1 MLSSATFLD
10 SADDLITDL
19 QKESE
24 NDIDW
29 FLLKRNGS
37 KYVEYMLLKNT
48 LHIILC
54 IILNIISYI
63 LYLLSLNKAKF
74 PSNRNPLVLPLV

>member
-29 FLLKRNGS
+29 FCSNEM
-37 KYVEYMLLKNT
+37 VVNM
-48 LHIILC
+48 
-54 IILNIISYI
+54 LNICC
-63 LYLLSLNKAKF
+63 
-74 PSNRNPLVLPLV
+74 